1 MWFDTCSC
9 FGARMRTRGLVHPL
23 FVAKTTWFD
32 IPNFYNVEEESVG
45 HDVKDHEVR
54 DGNDV

>member
-1 MWFDTCSC
+1 
-9 FGARMRTRGLVHPL
+9 MRTRGLVHPL
-23 FVAKTTWFD
+23 FVAKSTWFD